1 MNNIKKNKFWLL
13 SLAIL
18 ALIFSGCNSSPEEEI
33 TIEMIEKDIYDQAQS
48 RLKSGNYALAIL
60 SLETLERQFP
70 FGKYAEQAQ
79 SELIYAYYKNSSYDA
94 AISAA
99 ERFISLHPRHPNTP
113 YAFYLKGLAKFTE
126 DQSFFGEL
134 PLLGDMTHKRDLSRA
149 KESFDDL
156 SEFLTRYPESE
167 YAGNAKQRMVYLRNL
182 IAKQEI
188 YIAEYY
194 IERKAYVA
202 AVNRANYVIKHM
214 SRTPEVVK
222 ALEISIIAY
231 KELGKNDLVTDMNRD
246 IYKLDLLEEGMIDD
260 RIDEEEYFIGDLPE
274 DDDYGDMDGDESY
287 Y

>member
-134 PLLGDMTHKRDLSRA
+134 PLLGDMTHKRDLS
-149 KESFDDL
+149 L
-156 SEFLTRYPESE
+156 S
-167 YAGNAKQRMVYLRNL
+167 L
-182 IAKQEI
+182 IHI
-188 YIAEYY
+188 
-194 IERKAYVA
+194 
-202 AVNRANYVIKHM
+202 
-214 SRTPEVVK
+214 
-222 ALEISIIAY
+222 
-231 KELGKNDLVTDMNRD
+231 
-246 IYKLDLLEEGMIDD
+246 
-260 RIDEEEYFIGDLPE
+260 
-274 DDDYGDMDGDESY
+274 
-287 Y
+287 

>member
-1 MNNIKKNKFWLL
+1 M
-13 SLAIL
+13 
-18 ALIFSGCNSSPEEEI
+18 
-33 TIEMIEKDIYDQAQS
+33 
-48 RLKSGNYALAIL
+48 
-60 SLETLERQFP
+60 
-70 FGKYAEQAQ
+70 
-79 SELIYAYYKNSSYDA
+79 
-94 AISAA
+94 
-99 ERFISLHPRHPNTP
+99 
-113 YAFYLKGLAKFTE
+113 KGLAKFTE

-188 YIAEYY
+188 YIAESY

-231 KELGKNDLVTDMNRD
+231 KELGKNDLA
-246 IYKLDLLEEGMIDD
+246 KEA
-260 RIDEEEYFIGDLPE
+260 E
-274 DDDYGDMDGDESY
+274 DVLKTYRENI
-287 Y
+287 